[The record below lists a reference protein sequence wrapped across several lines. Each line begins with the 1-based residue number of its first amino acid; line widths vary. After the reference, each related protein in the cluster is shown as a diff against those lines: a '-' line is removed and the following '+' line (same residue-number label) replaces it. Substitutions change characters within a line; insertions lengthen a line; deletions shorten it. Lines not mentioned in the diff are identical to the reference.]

1 VLAADAM
8 TPAPVTV
15 TGPVT
20 VAAAAALMR
29 ERRIRHLPVVDGER
43 LIGIVAHGDV
53 EVPPGLAGPVAD
65 ALLARPVAEVMTADP
80 VVIELEEPVE
90 MAARLMH
97 DHRIGSLP
105 VMDGKR
111 LAGIL
116 TAADLFEA
124 FLLLMGVIGPSTR
137 LSVVLADEPGEL
149 GRAVT
154 TADQAGVRL
163 TSLVT
168 EPGPRAGTRRLVLH
182 AATIDP
188 GRLTATLTGA
198 GFPPEGPRR
207 R

>member
-1 VLAADAM
+1 MLAADAM

-15 TGPVT
+15 TGPDT
-20 VAAAAALMR
+20 VAEAAALMR
-29 ERRIRHLPVVDGER
+29 ERRIRHLPVVVGEQ

-188 GRLTATLTGA
+188 GRLTATLTEA
-198 GFPPEGPRR
+198 GFPPEGPWRR
-207 R
+207 

>member
-15 TGPVT
+15 TGPDT

-29 ERRIRHLPVVDGER
+29 ERRIRHLPVVDGEQ

-53 EVPPGLAGPVAD
+53 EVPPRLAGPVAD

-116 TAADLFEA
+116 TAADLFRA

-188 GRLTATLTGA
+188 GRLTATLTEA
-198 GFPPEGPRR
+198 GFPPEGPWRR
-207 R
+207 